1 MTRKKWTGGEPVLS
15 VETEDEFH
23 QALPLGL
30 PVEVTPAIAEGIGL
44 MAEDVST
51 LEEIIAAQERRLYA
65 PANAKRPDRRVLG
78 EMAAS
83 PARHCHVNRVGP
95 PRSAWIPFQAAALEL
110 FPTLNASSRNRLN
123 VNLLHQC

>member
-30 PVEVTPAIAEGIGL
+30 PVEVTPAIAEEIGL

-51 LEEIIAAQERRLYA
+51 LEEIIAAQERPLFA

-78 EMAAS
+78 EMAALKLAS
-83 PARHCHVNRVGP
+83 
-95 PRSAWIPFQAAALEL
+95 
-110 FPTLNASSRNRLN
+110 ASSPKSSVSRSFARQLPERNFQGRRPR
-123 VNLLHQC
+123 QRPPSRPPI